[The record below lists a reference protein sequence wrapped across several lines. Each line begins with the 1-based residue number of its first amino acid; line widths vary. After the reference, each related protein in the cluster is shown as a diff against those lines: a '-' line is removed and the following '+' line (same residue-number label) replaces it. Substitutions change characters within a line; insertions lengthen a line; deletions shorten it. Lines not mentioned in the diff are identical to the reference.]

1 MKSFTHTKFLLGF
14 SDIQISQVLDYC
26 LEKFSIRDIEIVDI
40 ILMDM
45 DDSLIDIED
54 DDLSSDEE
62 DILPED

>member
-54 DDLSSDEE
+54 DDL
-62 DILPED
+62 